1 MSIKEMKIFISGFGQ
16 VGKTLTDLAIKEKY
30 EVNIISRRNLK
41 YKNVNFLTIEQVNNL
56 KITNK
61 CFLISTVPP
70 DCNEKDF
77 VLDNLNEKQ
86 LKSFKKI
93 IYISSTSV
101 YPKGNVDENTKIY
114 EYNNKGRIRFD
125 IENKWKKNVEKLI
138 IVRAGGIY
146 SYSSNIMKK
155 FLDGDHNVI
164 VKENHYTNRIH
175 IDDLIG
181 IIYKALKSNISY
193 GIINAVDESF
203 YNTFDL
209 LKSITEKFN
218 LPVPKKI
225 DYKNKMI
232 PSSIKSFY
240 EVSKKVKSVVVK
252 DKLNYK
258 LKHPDFKESLTN
270 ITKDLIKYRK
280 NKIHE

>member
-1 MSIKEMKIFISGFGQ
+1 MKIFISGFGQ
-16 VGKTLTDLAIKEKY
+16 VGKALTDFAIKEKY

-61 CFLISTVPP
+61 YFLISTVPP

-77 VLDNLNEKQ
+77 ILDNLSEKH

-101 YPKGNVDENTKIY
+101 YPNGDVDENTEIY
-114 EYNNKGRIRFD
+114 ESNNKGRIRFD
-125 IENKWKKNVEKLI
+125 IENKWKKNVDKLI
-138 IVRAGGIY
+138 IVRAAGIY

-155 FLDGDHNVI
+155 FLDGDHNII

-181 IIYKALKSNISY
+181 IIHKALKSNIFS

-218 LPVPKKI
+218 LPVPNKI

-232 PSSIKSFY
+232 PPSVKSFY
-240 EVSKKVKSVVVK
+240 EVSKQVKSVVVK

-270 ITKDLIKYRK
+270 ITKDLIKHRK

>member
-1 MSIKEMKIFISGFGQ
+1 MKIFISGFGK
-16 VGKTLTDLAIKEKY
+16 VGKALTDLAIKEKY
-30 EVNIISRRNLK
+30 EVNIISRRNLQ
-41 YKNVNFLTIEQVNNL
+41 YKDVNFLTIKQVNDL
-56 KITNK
+56 KTTNK
-61 CFLISTVPP
+61 YFLISTVPP
-70 DCNEKDF
+70 NCNEKDF
-77 VLDNLNEKQ
+77 VLDNLSEKK

-101 YPKGNVDENTKIY
+101 YPKGDVNENTKIY
-114 EYNNKGRIRFD
+114 KSNNKGRIRFD
-125 IENKWKKNVEKLI
+125 IENKWKKKAEKLI

-146 SYSSNIMKK
+146 SYSNNIMKK
-155 FLDGDHNVI
+155 FLDGDHNI
-164 VKENHYTNRIH
+164 VFKENHYTNRIH
-175 IDDLIG
+175 MDDLIG
-181 IIYKALKSNISY
+181 IIFKTLHSNISS

-209 LKSITEKFN
+209 LKSITEKFK

-232 PSSIKSFY
+232 TSSLKSFY
-240 EVSKKVKSVVVK
+240 EVSKKVKSIVVK

-270 ITKDLIKYRK
+270 ITRDLIKYRK

>member
-1 MSIKEMKIFISGFGQ
+1 MKIFISGFGK
-16 VGKTLTDLAIKEKY
+16 VGKALTDLAIKEKY
-30 EVNIISRRNLK
+30 EVNIISRRNLQ
-41 YKNVNFLTIEQVNNL
+41 YKDVNFLTIKQVNNL
-56 KITNK
+56 KTTNK
-61 CFLISTVPP
+61 YFLISTVPP
-70 DCNEKDF
+70 NCNEQDF
-77 VLDNLNEKQ
+77 VLDNLSEKK
-86 LKSFKKI
+86 LNSFKKI

-101 YPKGNVDENTKIY
+101 YPKGDVNENTKIY
-114 EYNNKGRIRFD
+114 KSNNKGRIRFD
-125 IENKWKKNVEKLI
+125 IENKWKKKAEKLI

-146 SYSSNIMKK
+146 SHSNNIMKK
-155 FLDGDHNVI
+155 FLDGDHNIV

-175 IDDLIG
+175 MDDLIG
-181 IIYKALKSNISY
+181 IIFKTLHSNISS
-193 GIINAVDESF
+193 GVINAVDESF

-209 LKSITEKFN
+209 LKSITEKFK

-232 PSSIKSFY
+232 TSSLKSFY
-240 EVSKKVKSVVVK
+240 EVSKKVKSIVVK

-270 ITKDLIKYRK
+270 ITRDLIKYRK

>member
-1 MSIKEMKIFISGFGQ
+1 M
-16 VGKTLTDLAIKEKY
+16 
-30 EVNIISRRNLK
+30 
-41 YKNVNFLTIEQVNNL
+41 
-56 KITNK
+56 
-61 CFLISTVPP
+61 
-70 DCNEKDF
+70 
-77 VLDNLNEKQ
+77 
-86 LKSFKKI
+86 
-93 IYISSTSV
+93 
-101 YPKGNVDENTKIY
+101 
-114 EYNNKGRIRFD
+114 
-125 IENKWKKNVEKLI
+125 I

-146 SYSSNIMKK
+146 SYSNNIMKK
-155 FLDGDHNVI
+155 FLDGDHNI
-164 VKENHYTNRIH
+164 VFKENHYTNRIH
-175 IDDLIG
+175 MDDLIG
-181 IIYKALKSNISY
+181 IIFKTLHSNISS

-209 LKSITEKFN
+209 LKSITEKFK

-232 PSSIKSFY
+232 TSSLKSFY

-270 ITKDLIKYRK
+270 ITRDLIKYRK